1 MINEVAMI
9 KARDI
14 MTKGPITISSDSD
27 ITAAAKILLEQ
38 GFNGIPVVDEGRLVG
53 IICQSDLI
61 AQQKVLPL
69 PSVFTLLDAFI
80 PLKSTKS
87 IEKEMQK
94 IAAIKVT
101 DAMTPNP
108 ITVGPETGIESVAE
122 LMVDKGFH
130 TLPVVENDTLVGV
143 VGMADIL
150 KTIVSE

>member
-1 MINEVAMI
+1 MI
-9 KARDI
+9 KAKDI
-14 MTKGPITISSDSD
+14 MTQGPITISSDSD

-38 GFNGIPVVDEGRLVG
+38 GFNGIPVVDEGKLVG

-61 AQQKVLPL
+61 AQQKGLPL

-80 PLKSTKS
+80 PLKSAKS

-130 TLPVVENDTLVGV
+130 TLPVVENDKLVGI